1 LGIRGQLTVLV
12 PGVVAIGLVS
22 LAFLAAEQQRRDDMN
37 ELRVRRLQVLQAIG
51 LTAAVQIA
59 QNDMADLDTLVALFT
74 ENNKG
79 RELLDL
85 YIVDDDGRVLAS
97 SDPEKFNTQLE
108 DEFTKSA
115 ISSESPVWKWDPKAL
130 RLAVPARAGI
140 RWGTVT
146 TRWGLE
152 GLEASVA
159 RTRAQWLGVVLA
171 LFLVLGAVL
180 FIGLDRLVVTPIRT
194 LQRAVRKMEEG
205 ALHVRAPK
213 MSGREMADLSE
224 NINRMA
230 SALQAQRDNLEH
242 AVEERTK
249 ELQEL
254 NVRLER
260 LAVTDG
266 LTGVFNHRRFQEQL
280 AAELLRSGRTGRPL
294 SVLMVDVDWFKRV
307 NDAMG
312 HPAGDEL
319 LRRLAVV
326 LGTGLRATDL
336 LARYGGEEFAVV
348 LPETP
353 RSEATA
359 VAERMRAAVEEQV
372 NAGQRWTQKVTVS
385 IGVATWP
392 ENGKTA
398 QTLLVAADEAMYA
411 AKHQG
416 RNQVVTSRV
425 AA

>member
-1 LGIRGQLTVLV
+1 VGIRGQLTVLV

-51 LTAAVQIA
+51 LTAAVQVA

-79 RELLDL
+79 RELLEL
-85 YIVDDDGRVLAS
+85 AVVDDEGRVLS
-97 SDPEKFNTQLE
+97 HSDPERFNQVLT
-108 DEFTKSA
+108 DDFTKSA
-115 ISSESPVWKWDPKAL
+115 ISAESPVWRWEQRTL
-130 RLAVPARAGI
+130 WLAVPARAGI
-140 RWGTVT
+140 RWGTVI

-152 GLEASVA
+152 GLEASIA
-159 RTRAQWLGVVLA
+159 RTRAQWLGVAVA
-171 LFLVLGAVL
+171 LFLVLGAIL
-180 FIGLDRLVVTPIRT
+180 FLGLDRLVVTPVRA

-205 ALHVRAPK
+205 ALHVRAPALR
-213 MSGREMADLSE
+213 GRELAELSE

-230 SALQAQRDNLEH
+230 AALQAQRDNLEH

-249 ELQEL
+249 ELQDL

-266 LTGVFNHRRFQEQL
+266 LTGVYNHRRFQEQL

-326 LGTGLRATDL
+326 LATGLRATDM
-336 LARYGGEEFAVV
+336 LARYGGEEFAVI

-359 VAERMRAAVEEQV
+359 VAERMRFAVEEQV
-372 NAGQRWTQKVTVS
+372 NADKRWTQKVTVS

-392 ENGKTA
+392 ENGKTGQA
-398 QTLLVAADEAMYA
+398 LLVAADQAMYA
-411 AKHQG
+411 AKNQG
-416 RNQVVTSRV
+416 RNQVVTSKV

>member
-1 LGIRGQLTVLV
+1 
-12 PGVVAIGLVS
+12 
-22 LAFLAAEQQRRDDMN
+22 
-37 ELRVRRLQVLQAIG
+37 
-51 LTAAVQIA
+51 
-59 QNDMADLDTLVALFT
+59 
-74 ENNKG
+74 
-79 RELLDL
+79 
-85 YIVDDDGRVLAS
+85 
-97 SDPEKFNTQLE
+97 
-108 DEFTKSA
+108 
-115 ISSESPVWKWDPKAL
+115 
-130 RLAVPARAGI
+130 
-140 RWGTVT
+140 
-146 TRWGLE
+146 
-152 GLEASVA
+152 
-159 RTRAQWLGVVLA
+159 
-171 LFLVLGAVL
+171 
-180 FIGLDRLVVTPIRT
+180 
-194 LQRAVRKMEEG
+194 MEEG
-205 ALHVRAPK
+205 ALHVRAPQLR
-213 MSGREMADLSE
+213 GREMADLSE

-230 SALQAQRDNLEH
+230 TALQAQRDNLEH

-266 LTGVFNHRRFQEQL
+266 LTGVYNHRRFQEQL
-280 AAELLRSGRTGRPL
+280 AAELLRSGRSGRPM

-336 LARYGGEEFAVV
+336 LARYGGEEFAVI

-359 VAERMRAAVEEQV
+359 VAERMRSAVEEQV
-372 NAGQRWTQKVTVS
+372 NAGSRWTQKVTVS

-411 AKHQG
+411 AKHGG
-416 RNQVVTSRV
+416 RNQVVTSKV

>member
-1 LGIRGQLTVLV
+1 VGIRGQLTVLV

-79 RELLDL
+79 RELLEL
-85 YIVDDDGRVLAS
+85 AVVDDEGRVLS
-97 SDPEKFNTQLE
+97 HSDPERFNQVLS
-108 DEFTKSA
+108 DDFTKSA
-115 ISSESPVWKWDPKAL
+115 ISAESPVWRWEARTL
-130 RLAVPARAGI
+130 WLAVPARAGI
-140 RWGTVT
+140 RWGTVI

-152 GLEASVA
+152 GLEASIA
-159 RTRAQWLGVVLA
+159 RTRAQWLGVALA
-171 LFLVLGAVL
+171 LFLVLGAIL
-180 FIGLDRLVVTPIRT
+180 FLGLDRLVVTPVRA

-205 ALHVRAPK
+205 ALHVRAPALR
-213 MSGREMADLSE
+213 GRELAELSE

-230 SALQAQRDNLEH
+230 AALQAQRDNLEH

-266 LTGVFNHRRFQEQL
+266 LTGVYNNRRFQEQL
-280 AAELLRSGRTGRPL
+280 AAELLRSGRTGRPM

-326 LGTGLRATDL
+326 LGAGLRATDM
-336 LARYGGEEFAVV
+336 LARYGGEEFAVI

-353 RSEATA
+353 RGEATA

-372 NAGQRWTQKVTVS
+372 NADKRWTQKVTVS

-392 ENGKTA
+392 ENGKTGQA
-398 QTLLVAADEAMYA
+398 LLVAADQAMYA
-411 AKHQG
+411 AKNQG
-416 RNQVVTSRV
+416 RNQVVTSKV